1 MSGTKESV
9 LKYLEK
15 NRGSF
20 SSGEKIASELKLSRN
35 SVWKAIESLRRDGYR
50 IEAASRR
57 GYSLSAESDVLS
69 VSGITSFLSDNINTD
84 LIKIY
89 DRLESTNKTAKSA
102 AAFDAPHG
110 SVVIAKSQSSG
121 SGRRNRTFFSP
132 EGGIYMSVILKPESL
147 PFTNTALVTAYT
159 AVCICET
166 IEKLVN
172 VTPSIKWVNDIY
184 IGSKKI
190 CGILTES
197 ASDFET
203 GMIQWIVVGIGINF
217 SVDITEFPRELRS
230 KAGSLF
236 TPGDETISK
245 NHLIAEILSR
255 LFSAKK
261 HAKNPASSILK
272 KYRSHMNML
281 GEEITVICPD
291 GSKYKA
297 IAHDIDE
304 NGKLIVKLPDET
316 KKTLSSEEISIMI

>member
-15 NRGSF
+15 NTGTF
-20 SSGEKIASELKLSRN
+20 SSGEKIASELGLSRN

-57 GYSLSAESDVLS
+57 GYSLSAESDILS
-69 VSGITSFLSDNINTD
+69 ISGISSFLSDNINAD

-89 DRLESTNKTAKSA
+89 DSLESTNKTAKSEA
-102 AAFDAPHG
+102 SFDAPHG

-121 SGRRNRTFFSP
+121 SGRRNRSFYSP
-132 EGGIYMSVILKPESL
+132 EGGIYMSVILNPDSL
-147 PFTNTALVTAYT
+147 PFTNTALITAYT
-159 AVCICET
+159 AVCICEA
-166 IEKLVN
+166 IEKLIN

-203 GMIQWIVVGIGINF
+203 GRIQWIVVGIGINF
-217 SVDITEFPRELRS
+217 SVEINDFPRDIRS
-230 KAGSLF
+230 RAGSLF
-236 TPGDETISK
+236 IPGEETISK
-245 NHLIAEILSR
+245 NHLIAEILNR
-255 LFSAKK
+255 LFSQNG
-261 HAKNPASSILK
+261 HTKNPASSILK
-272 KYRSHMNML
+272 KYRSHLNML
-281 GEEITVICPD
+281 GEEITVINPD
-291 GSKYKA
+291 GSQYSA

-304 NGKLIVKLPDET
+304 NGKLIIILNDNT